1 MKKQLALVAGLTV
14 LSLSA
19 FAQTAT
25 PGFDQRQINQEAR
38 IQQGVA
44 SGQLTQQE
52 AARLEAGQDRL
63 QRVEDRVKSD
73 GVVTRQERTR
83 LQQAENVQSRH
94 IYRQKHDR
102 QHDFNQD
109 GRIDRPARRK

>member
-1 MKKQLALVAGLTV
+1 MKKLILAAGLGLLTAA
-14 LSLSA
+14 A

-25 PGFDQRQINQEAR
+25 PVFDQRQANQGAR
-38 IQQGVA
+38 IQQGAA

-63 QRVEDRVKSD
+63 QRIEDRVKSD
-73 GVVTRQERTR
+73 GVVTKQERAR

-102 QHDFNQD
+102 QHDFNRD